1 MEPTPP
7 VKISVSLALEA
18 LQEASNEVQRLEVRL
33 AEARAARDRLLIDA
47 YGLVPITRL
56 ARLAGLSRERVS
68 RIASAK
74 TRD

>member
-1 MEPTPP
+1 MEPTPS
-7 VKISVSLALEA
+7 VKISVSLALES
-18 LQEASNEVQRLEVRL
+18 LVEASNEVQRLEVLL
-33 AEARAARDRLLIDA
+33 AEARASRDRLLIDA

-68 RIASAK
+68 KIASGK